1 MDDSQKQLLD
11 LLTSKDEL
19 VGSIAHDLKGL
30 LSGIEGG
37 VYLVNSGL
45 KKDNQSRVDQG
56 FDMVKRNVDRIRKTV
71 SSILYYVKK
80 REFDW
85 IEVEITALFES
96 VGKVLADRAAHLG
109 VDLRITADDGV
120 FEADEFAVHS
130 LLANIADYALES
142 CHTAK
147 IKPSPAV
154 ALSSKIDQT
163 DLVIEILA
171 DGFVIEDETQ
181 KLVFEPG
188 YAPRGVD
195 RSHLG
200 LFVARGLIDLH
211 GGSLTITPSPER
223 GTTLFRVVMSLSKPF
238 DLADDAD
245 ENTEDMLEREWDR

>member
-1 MDDSQKQLLD
+1 MDDSRQQLLD

-37 VYLVNSGL
+37 VYLVSSGL

-56 FDMVKRNVDRIRKTV
+56 FDMVKRNVERIRKTV
-71 SSILYYVKK
+71 SSILYYVKI

-85 IEVEITALFES
+85 GEIDSSTMFES
-96 VGKVLADRAAHLG
+96 VDKVLADRASHLG
-109 VDLRITADDGV
+109 VDLRITPGDCV

-130 LLANIADYALES
+130 LLVNILDYALES

-147 IKPSPAV
+147 IKPSPSV
-154 ALSSKIDQT
+154 SLSSKIDGAH
-163 DLVIEILA
+163 LLLEIIA

-181 KLVFEPG
+181 KIVFEPC

-211 GGSLTITPSPER
+211 GGSLSITPDPER
-223 GTTLFRVVMSLSKPF
+223 ETTRFIVTMPLSRPAE
-238 DLADDAD
+238 LPG
-245 ENTEDMLEREWDR
+245 ENDQTTAEMLEKEWKM